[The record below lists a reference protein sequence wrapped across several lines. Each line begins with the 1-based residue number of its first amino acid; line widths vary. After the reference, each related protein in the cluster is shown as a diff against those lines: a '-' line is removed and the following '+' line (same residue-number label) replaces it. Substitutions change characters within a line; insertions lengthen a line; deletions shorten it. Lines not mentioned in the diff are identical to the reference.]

1 MSESIGA
8 ALRSG
13 REQRRLTLAQVSE
26 ATRIRMPYL
35 QALEN
40 DDLSAMPS
48 AAQARGFMRIY
59 AEFLELDLEALI
71 PPPAA
76 VLPADAAATPMAE
89 TPTTPSGTTMQAEA
103 GATASGLLS
112 NLRDRLA
119 RRLRTPARADNAEPP
134 AAPEAPAK
142 KKARNRNEM
151 KSVLSSVCQSLQAK
165 LQLRSRTFNHSTPA
179 R

>member
-26 ATRIRMPYL
+26 ATRIRMHYL

-48 AAQARGFMRIY
+48 AAQGRGFMRIY
-59 AEFLELDLEALI
+59 AQFLELDLEALI

-76 VLPADAAATPMAE
+76 VPSVEAAATPAVE
-89 TPTTPSGTTMQAEA
+89 SPTAPA
-103 GATASGLLS
+103 GANTSTGAGASITGFLA

-119 RRLRTPARADNAEPP
+119 RRLRPQTRVDDV
-134 AAPEAPAK
+134 EAPADPETAGK
-142 KKARNRNEM
+142 KKAR
-151 KSVLSSVCQSLQAK
+151 
-165 LQLRSRTFNHSTPA
+165 T
-179 R
+179 

>member
-26 ATRIRMPYL
+26 ATRIRTHYL

-59 AEFLELDLEALI
+59 AQFLELDLDALI
-71 PPPAA
+71 PPAATVPAVEAVPIPAA
-76 VLPADAAATPMAE
+76 E
-89 TPTTPSGTTMQAEA
+89 SPTAPSGATAQAEA
-103 GATASGLLS
+103 GAAISGFPGR
-112 NLRDRLA
+112 LRDWLA
-119 RRLRTPARADNAEPP
+119 RRLRRQSRAGNV
-134 AAPEAPAK
+134 EAP
-142 KKARNRNEM
+142 
-151 KSVLSSVCQSLQAK
+151 
-165 LQLRSRTFNHSTPA
+165 
-179 R
+179 